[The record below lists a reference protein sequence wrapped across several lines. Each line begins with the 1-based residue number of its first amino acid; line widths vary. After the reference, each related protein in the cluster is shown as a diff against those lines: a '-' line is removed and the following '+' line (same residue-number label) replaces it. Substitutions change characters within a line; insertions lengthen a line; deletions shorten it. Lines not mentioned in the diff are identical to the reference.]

1 MPGPTESWIS
11 WLCIAIFAVCYIGV
25 MFEERLHLRKSV
37 PVMVG
42 AGAIWVLVAIL
53 FGQNGRGEEA
63 THLLEHVILEFS
75 GLFLFLLS
83 AITFVNTLEERDVFD
98 ALRSRLIR
106 RRLSLRKLFW
116 VTGAIAFVMS
126 PIADNL
132 TTALVIGSVAIAVG
146 GGEKRFITP
155 ACINI
160 VVAANAGGA
169 FSPFGDITT
178 LMLWQAGK
186 ASFTEF
192 FALFIPSLVNW
203 LVPALIMSFFIPNDA
218 PQADESIK
226 NIRPGGRTVTVLF
239 VLTIAFTVIIHSM
252 LHLPAALG
260 MMTGLGC
267 LKLYA
272 YRVERLGRRAH
283 RKVQAESGA
292 LDAFGRE
299 PAPRDPFDVFKT
311 LQRVEWDT
319 LMFFY
324 GVLLCVGGL
333 AALGWL
339 TLMSESL
346 YVKLGPMWA
355 NVLMGAVSAIVDNIP
370 VTYAVI
376 TMNPSMNLNEWL
388 LFTLAVGVGGSMLSV
403 GSAAGVALMG
413 SARGQYTFVSHL
425 KWSWAVALGYL
436 ASMFAHVTINGS

>member
-1 MPGPTESWIS
+1 MPGATESWIS
-11 WLCIAIFAVCYIGV
+11 WLCIAIFSLCYAGV

-42 AGAIWVLVAIL
+42 AGVIWVLVAIL
-53 FGQNGRGEEA
+53 FGQHGQREKASEM
-63 THLLEHVILEFS
+63 LEHVILEYA

-98 ALRSRLIR
+98 ALRSWLIR

-116 VTGAIAFVMS
+116 VTGAIAFLMS

-146 GGEKRFITP
+146 AGDKRFITP

-160 VVAANAGGA
+160 VIAANAGGA

-178 LMLWQAGK
+178 LMIWQAGK
-186 ASFTEF
+186 ASFTQF
-192 FALFIPSLVNW
+192 FALLLPSLVNW
-203 LVPALIMSFFIPNDA
+203 LVPALIMAPFIPNDK
-218 PQADESIK
+218 PDSTESVKLIL
-226 NIRPGGRTVTVLF
+226 PGGRTVIFLF
-239 VLTIAFTVIIHSM
+239 ILTIAATVIIHSV

-272 YRVERLGRRAH
+272 YRVERMGRRAH
-283 RKVQAESGA
+283 RKRQAESSA
-292 LDAFGRE
+292 LDAFGRD
-299 PAPRDPFDVFKT
+299 PALKDPFDVFKT

-339 TLMSESL
+339 TLMSEAF
-346 YVKLGPMWA
+346 YGKLGPMWA
-355 NVLMGAVSAIVDNIP
+355 NVLMGGVSSIVDNIP
-370 VTYAVI
+370 VTYAVL

-388 LFTLAVGVGGSMLSV
+388 LFTLTVGVGGSMLSI

-425 KWSWAVALGYL
+425 RWAWAVALGYL
-436 ASMFAHVTINGS
+436 ASVFVHVAINGR